1 MIGRLIQRRRN
12 CGMAISMSFV
22 FLRLI
27 SCDVLP
33 AQSLVDDY
41 YSDSSS
47 SDQGSAVQNSVTND
61 GWLHTWLRKV
71 DEARASQP
79 HFVSPIVTT
88 HCVLDQQFRYD
99 MSWRPDPVAGTTAN
113 YGLSRGLEII
123 PATRFEVGLFPP
135 SYLVHRRNIPDGFG
149 DFAFEVKFRAF
160 SATEGQGDYFVGFFL
175 GGSFPTGKVPNG
187 LGHTILS
194 PTFGV
199 GKGIGPWAIQT
210 TIGAD
215 LPVTGANLLG
225 RPIVFNTAVDY
236 RIKGKL
242 WPILE
247 QNATFWS
254 GGPLDGRKQVFLTP
268 GLVIGPFP
276 VVGRLQFL
284 VGGGVQVAVT
294 QFHQYNH
301 RWILSIRFPF

>member
-1 MIGRLIQRRRN
+1 MIGRPIQRRRN
-12 CGMAISMSFV
+12 CGTAISMSFV

-27 SCDVLP
+27 SCDVLS
-33 AQSLVDDY
+33 AQSLVDD
-41 YSDSSS
+41 
-47 SDQGSAVQNSVTND
+47 
-61 GWLHTWLRKV
+61 WLYTWLQKV

-79 HFVSPIVTT
+79 HFVAPIVTT

-135 SYLVHRRNIPDGFG
+135 SYLVHQRNIPDGFG

-175 GGSFPTGKVPNG
+175 GGSFPTGEVPNG
-187 LGHTILS
+187 LGHYILS

-225 RPIVFNTAVDY
+225 SPIIFNTAVDY
-236 RIKGKL
+236 RINGKL
-242 WPILE
+242 WPIIE

-254 GGPLDGRKQVFLTP
+254 SGPLDGRKQVFLTP

-294 QFHQYNH
+294 QFHQYDH